1 MRLFISYAR
10 ADEPFVRN
18 LAEQLRNAH
27 HDIWYDQE
35 LAAGQDWWQGV
46 LEGINRCEVFIFV
59 LSPEA
64 LASEI
69 CLKEYQEAVWS
80 DKPVIAA
87 RVQAGLALPD
97 DMGYPRY
104 VDFADTPF
112 DAALADLAK
121 MLEWVTFNLSLQAPP
136 PAPAAAQPG
145 APPAPEEPEPADEEV
160 ALPRMRG
167 SASREKLGEESK
179 AEVRRWTRPEF
190 SAFYPGLVEAGQ
202 SYALMAFV
210 HGEDAA
216 EQVREVA
223 AGFAGLMGEEQTSG
237 RAASRL
243 AVDVGDLITFVPR
256 VAGIAFAPAERTVA
270 WEPPYQYAT
279 FLFTTPSS
287 LEGDLEGRVL
297 VYQGPLIIGEIP
309 VRMQVASVSQGVD
322 QQGTFE
328 RYDPVFASY
337 SHRDRPVME
346 FFRQLRMS
354 MGQRMLVDIYD
365 LRAGEHWSER
375 LLEMIDDSA
384 VFQLFWS
391 RHSAESAYC
400 RQEWEHAL
408 RYGEERPRF
417 IQPVWWQRPMP
428 APPPELADL
437 HFQKVAIP
445 AGTWI
450 ELAGARVRDWFSRG

>member
-18 LAEQLRNAH
+18 LAERLSAD
-27 HDIWYDQE
+27 HDVWYDQDMI
-35 LAAGQDWWQGV
+35 AGQVWSETIRQRLDW
-46 LEGINRCEVFIFV
+46 CECFVFV
-59 LSPEA
+59 LSRGS
-64 LASEI
+64 LDSTRCI
-69 CLKEYQEAVWS
+69 QEYQEAVRS

-112 DAALADLAK
+112 DAALDNLAE
-121 MLEWVTFNLSLQAPP
+121 MLGWVTFNLSLQAPP
-136 PAPAAAQPG
+136 PAPAAVQPG
-145 APPAPEEPEPADEEV
+145 ALPAPEEPELADEEV

-167 SASREKLGEESK
+167 SALREKLGEESK
-179 AEVRRWTRPEF
+179 AEVRHWTKPEF
-190 SAFYPGLVEAGQ
+190 SAFYPGLVEAGKP
-202 SYALMAFV
+202 YALMAFV
-210 HGEDAA
+210 HGEDAVD
-216 EQVREVA
+216 QVREVA

-256 VAGIAFAPAERTVA
+256 VAGIAFAPTEQTVA

-375 LLEMIDDSA
+375 LLEMIDESA